1 MKIAI
6 AGAGSI
12 GCYVGACCANA
23 GMQVVMLAR
32 PRIRDEISAGGLRA
46 TDLQGRDFTVPAER
60 LQIDEDPAVCRGA
73 DLVMVTVK
81 SRDSDPVARALAPH
95 LEPACLVASLQNGVR
110 NAEVLRK
117 ALPGNP
123 VAQVMVPWNVVNN
136 GGGHFHRGT
145 EGVLAVELPAGRRL
159 LDVFRDAGLEA
170 SGYTDMQAV
179 LWGKLMLNLNNAIN
193 ALSDIPLRAQVSQR
207 AYREVLA
214 RCIAEALAACRA
226 AGIRPARTGKIF
238 PGLLPFMLRLPDWL
252 FRRLASTMLKMDEN
266 ARSSMWEDI
275 TRGRPTEVDYLNG
288 EIVRLA
294 QAHGLPAPVNARIV
308 QLVHEAESAAGSPG
322 LAPQQMLAD
331 T

>member
-12 GCYVGACCANA
+12 GCYVGACCADA
-23 GMQVVMLAR
+23 GMDVAMLAR
-32 PRIRDEISAGGLRA
+32 ARVRDEITTAGLRA

-60 LQIDEDPAVCRGA
+60 LRIDEDPAVCAGA
-73 DLVMVTVK
+73 DVVMVAVK
-81 SRDSDPVARALAPH
+81 SRDSEPVANSLAPH
-95 LEPACLVASLQNGVR
+95 LAAGCLVASLQNGVR
-110 NAEVLRK
+110 NAEVLGA
-117 ALPGNP
+117 ALPGHP

-145 EGVLAVELPAGRRL
+145 EGVLAVELPAGGAL
-159 LDVFRDAGLEA
+159 LDIFGAAGLDA
-170 SGYTDMQAV
+170 KGYTDMEPV

-214 RCIAEALAACRA
+214 RCIAEAMAACRA

-238 PGLLPFMLRLPDWL
+238 PALLPFMLRLPDWL

-275 TRGRPTEVDYLNG
+275 SRGRPTEVDYLNG

-294 QAHGLPAPVNARIV
+294 QAHGLAAPVNQRIV
-308 QLVHEAESAAGSPG
+308 QLVHEAESVAGSPG
-322 LAPQQMLAD
+322 LSAQQLLGAE
-331 T
+331 